1 MKVNKDDRYLTVD
14 SYGVYYC
21 RIVLPAYLHDAFGG
35 KKTLVRSLK
44 TSDLR
49 VARRKRDA
57 IVVEYERVRE
67 IAAPPKPDSIQ
78 DTISYLQSVAK
89 YANAS
94 PVAQNAGTRD
104 NRLEPSTAPNN
115 KANKL
120 APSCPSLVKMLD
132 VYLLQNADVKKLG
145 TLSKDK
151 RAVTVFLDYLKRS
164 DIALNDITR
173 TTITGWIDAMKENGR
188 AVQTQANFLSSMAC
202 ILDLAAARYHDAP
215 PLERNPFRGHKL
227 HTAASRRSYEAF
239 TDQEV
244 VTLLRGL
251 QEAGEVELFDV
262 ASIAAYSGMRIGEIC
277 NLQPHNITEINGVP
291 CFHVQEGKTS
301 NAARIIPIHSHILP
315 MALSRRDNPY
325 NGFLFY
331 RASITKRAD
340 QKRSGWHVNRFGVL
354 KRDILP
360 NSENKVFHSFRH
372 AVISKLNAAGVEEGR
387 IALLVGHSSGE
398 TESFKTY
405 SKSVPERIVKELAGY
420 VEMVNY
426 EQIAINKTSV
436 IT

>member
-21 RIVLPAYLHDAFGG
+21 RIVLPVYLHDAFGG

-89 YANAS
+89 YAKAS
-94 PVAQNAGTRD
+94 PVAQSAGTRD
-104 NRLEPSTAPNN
+104 NRQEPPTTPNNN

-120 APSCPSLVKMLD
+120 SPSCPSLVKMLD
-132 VYLLQNADVKKLG
+132 VYLLQNAEILKLG
-145 TLSKDK
+145 TLSKTK
-151 RAVTVFLDYLKRS
+151 KAVELFLDYLKRS
-164 DIALNDITR
+164 DIQLNDINR
-173 TTITGWIDAMKENGR
+173 TTVTGWLDAMNGVK
-188 AVQTQANFLSSMAC
+188 AVQTQANYLSALAC
-202 ILDLAAARYHDAP
+202 VLDLASARYHDAP
-215 PLERNPFRGHKL
+215 PIQANPFRLHKL
-227 HTAASRRSYEAF
+227 HTAKSRTSYEAF

-244 VTLLRGL
+244 ITLLRGL

-277 NLQPHNITEINGVP
+277 NLQPEHIIVINGVT
-291 CFHVQEGKTS
+291 CLQVLEGKTT
-301 NAARIIPIHSHILP
+301 NAARIIPLHSSLIS
-315 MALSRRDNPY
+315 MVSERCQKPY

-331 RASITKRAD
+331 RASITKRED
-340 QKRSGWHVNRFGVL
+340 GKRSSWHVNRFGRL

-360 NSENKVFHSFRH
+360 DSENKVFHSYRH
-372 AVISKLNAAGVEEGR
+372 AVISKLNAAGVDEGR
-387 IALLVGHSSGE
+387 VALLVGHSSGS
-398 TESFKTY
+398 TESFTTY
-405 SKSVPERIVKELAGY
+405 SKSVPERIVKELQGY
-420 VEMVNY
+420 VELISY
-426 EQIAINKTSV
+426 K
-436 IT
+436 

>member
-1 MKVNKDDRYLTVD
+1 MKYKPDQYITSD
-14 SYGVYYC
+14 SYGVYYI
-21 RIVLPAYLHDAFGG
+21 RIAIPEWLRSAFGG
-35 KKTLVRSLK
+35 KKTLVRSLN

-49 VARRKRDA
+49 VARRKRDVIA
-57 IVVEYERVRE
+57 DEYHRVRE
-67 IAAPPKPDSIQ
+67 IAEPPKPDSLQ

-89 YANAS
+89 YAKAS
-94 PVAQNAGTRD
+94 PVAQRD

-277 NLQPHNITEINGVP
+277 NLQPEHIVNVNGVM
-291 CFHVQEGKTS
+291 CFQVQEGKTS
-301 NAARIIPIHSHILP
+301 NAARIIPIHSHVLP
-315 MALSRRDNPY
+315 MVLERRNTPH

-372 AVISKLNAAGVEEGR
+372 AVISKLNTAGVEEGR

-405 SKSVPERIVKELAGY
+405 SKSVPERIVKVLAGY

-436 IT
+436 INQF

>member
-104 NRLEPSTAPNN
+104 NRLEPSIAPNNN

-164 DIALNDITR
+164 DIPLSSITR
-173 TTITGWIDAMKENGR
+173 TTVTGWLDAMSGVK

-227 HTAASRRSYEAF
+227 HTAKSRESYEAF
-239 TDQEV
+239 TDQDV
-244 VTLLRGL
+244 ITLLRGL
-251 QEAGEVELFDV
+251 QEAGEGELFDV
-262 ASIAAYSGMRIGEIC
+262 ATIAAYSGMRIGEIC
-277 NLQPHNITEINGVP
+277 NLQPEHIVNVKGVMCFQVLESKTMNGL
-291 CFHVQEGKTS
+291 
-301 NAARIIPIHSHILP
+301 RIIPIHSHILP
-315 MALSRRDNPY
+315 MALSRRDNPH

-354 KRDILP
+354 KRGILP
-360 NSENKVFHSFRH
+360 DSENKVFHSFRH
-372 AVISKLNAAGVEEGR
+372 AVISKLNAAGVPEDR
-387 IALLVGHSSGE
+387 IALLVGHSFGE

-405 SKSVPERIVKELAGY
+405 SKSVPERIVKELKEY
-420 VEMVNY
+420 IELIKY
-426 EQIAINKTSV
+426 
-436 IT
+436 

>member
-1 MKVNKDDRYLTVD
+1 MKVNREDRYLLTD
-14 SYGVYYC
+14 AYGVYYC
-21 RIVLPAYLHDAFGG
+21 RIILPAYLHDAFGG

-67 IAAPPKPDSIQ
+67 LAAPPKPDSIQ

-89 YANAS
+89 YAKAS
-94 PVAQNAGTRD
+94 PIPERVNEVTAQNV
-104 NRLEPSTAPNN
+104 N
-115 KANKL
+115 KGNVGYKL

-132 VYLLQNADVKKLG
+132 VYLLQNADVKKIG

-164 DIALNDITR
+164 DIELSSITR
-173 TTITGWIDAMKENGR
+173 TTVTGWLDAMSGVK
-188 AVQTQANFLSSMAC
+188 AVQTQANFLSSMAG

-227 HTAASRRSYEAF
+227 HTAKSRESYEAF
-239 TDQEV
+239 TDQDV
-244 VTLLRGL
+244 ITLLRGL
-251 QEAGEVELFDV
+251 QEEGEGELFDV
-262 ASIAAYSGMRIGEIC
+262 ATLAAYSGMRIGEIC
-277 NLQPHNITEINGVP
+277 NLKPEHIIVIDNVHL
-291 CFHVQEGKTS
+291 FHVQEGKTS
-301 NAARIIPIHSHILP
+301 NAARIIPIASKILP
-315 MALSRRDNPY
+315 MVLSRRDNPY

-331 RASITKRAD
+331 RASITKRKD
-340 QKRSGWHVNRFGVL
+340 GKRSGWHVNRFGVL

-360 NSENKVFHSFRH
+360 GSENKVFHSFRH
-372 AVISKLNAAGVEEGR
+372 AVISKLNAAGVDESR
-387 IALLVGHSSGE
+387 IALLAGHSFGE

-405 SKSVPERIVKELAGY
+405 SKSVPERIVKELKEY
-420 VEMVNY
+420 IELIKY
-426 EQIAINKTSV
+426 
-436 IT
+436 

>member
-1 MKVNKDDRYLTVD
+1 MKVNREDRYLLTD
-14 SYGVYYC
+14 AYGVYYC
-21 RIVLPAYLHDAFGG
+21 RIILPAYLHDAFGG

-67 IAAPPKPDSIQ
+67 LAAPPKPDSIQ

-89 YANAS
+89 YAKAS
-94 PVAQNAGTRD
+94 PIPERVNEVTAQNV
-104 NRLEPSTAPNN
+104 N
-115 KANKL
+115 KGNVGYKL

-132 VYLLQNADVKKLG
+132 VYLLQNADVKKIG

-164 DIALNDITR
+164 DIELSSITR
-173 TTITGWIDAMKENGR
+173 TTVTGWLDAMSGVK
-188 AVQTQANFLSSMAC
+188 AVQTQANFLSSMAG

-227 HTAASRRSYEAF
+227 HTAKSRESYEAF
-239 TDQEV
+239 TDQDV
-244 VTLLRGL
+244 ITLLRGL
-251 QEAGEVELFDV
+251 QEEGEGEGELFDV
-262 ASIAAYSGMRIGEIC
+262 ATLAAYSGMRIGEIC
-277 NLQPHNITEINGVP
+277 NLKPEHIIVIDNVHL
-291 CFHVQEGKTS
+291 FHVQEGKTS
-301 NAARIIPIHSHILP
+301 NAARIIPIASKILP
-315 MALSRRDNPY
+315 MVLSRRDNPY

-331 RASITKRAD
+331 RASITKRKD
-340 QKRSGWHVNRFGVL
+340 GKRSGWHVNRFGVL

-360 NSENKVFHSFRH
+360 GSENKVFHSFRH
-372 AVISKLNAAGVEEGR
+372 AVISKLNAAGVDESR
-387 IALLVGHSSGE
+387 IALLAGHSFGE

-405 SKSVPERIVKELAGY
+405 SKSVPERIVKELKEY
-420 VEMVNY
+420 IELIKY
-426 EQIAINKTSV
+426 
-436 IT
+436 

>member
-89 YANAS
+89 YAKAS
-94 PVAQNAGTRD
+94 PVAQSAGTRD
-104 NRLEPSTAPNN
+104 NRREPPTTPNNN

-120 APSCPSLVKMLD
+120 SPSCPSLVKMLD
-132 VYLLQNADVKKLG
+132 VYLLQNAEILKLG
-145 TLSKDK
+145 TLSKTK
-151 RAVTVFLDYLKRS
+151 KAVELFLDYLKRS
-164 DIALNDITR
+164 DIQLNDINR
-173 TTITGWIDAMKENGR
+173 TTVTGWLDAMNGVK
-188 AVQTQANFLSSMAC
+188 AVQTQANYLSALAC
-202 ILDLAAARYHDAP
+202 ILDLASARYHDAP
-215 PLERNPFRGHKL
+215 TIQNNPFRLHKL
-227 HTAASRRSYEAF
+227 HTAKSRTSYEAF
-239 TDQEV
+239 TDNEV
-244 VTLLRGL
+244 IALLRGL

-277 NLQPHNITEINGVP
+277 NLQPEHIIVINGVT
-291 CFHVQEGKTS
+291 CLQVLEGKTT
-301 NAARIIPIHSHILP
+301 NAARIIPLHSSLIS
-315 MALSRRDNPY
+315 MVSERCQKPY

-331 RASITKRAD
+331 RASITKRED
-340 QKRSGWHVNRFGVL
+340 GKRSSWHVNRFGRL

-360 NSENKVFHSFRH
+360 DSENKVFHSYRH
-372 AVISKLNAAGVEEGR
+372 AVISKLNAAGVDEGR
-387 IALLVGHSSGE
+387 VALLVGHSSGS
-398 TESFKTY
+398 TESFTTY
-405 SKSVPERIVKELAGY
+405 SKSVPERIVKELQGY
-420 VEMVNY
+420 VELISY
-426 EQIAINKTSV
+426 K
-436 IT
+436 

>member
-1 MKVNKDDRYLTVD
+1 MKVNREDRYLITD
-14 SYGVYYC
+14 AYGIYYC
-21 RIVLPAYLHDAFGG
+21 RIILPAYLHGAFGG

-57 IVVEYERVRE
+57 IVIEYERVRE
-67 IAAPPKPDSIQ
+67 LAAPPKPDSIQ

-89 YANAS
+89 YAKAS
-94 PVAQNAGTRD
+94 PVTQNAGTRD
-104 NRLEPSTAPNN
+104 NRLEPSAAPNN

-120 APSCPSLVKMLD
+120 APSCPSLVGMLD

-173 TTITGWIDAMKENGR
+173 TTVTGWLDAMRGVK
-188 AVQTQANFLSSMAC
+188 AVQTQANFLSSLAC

-227 HTAASRRSYEAF
+227 NTAKSRESYDAF
-239 TDQEV
+239 TDHEV

-277 NLQPHNITEINGVP
+277 NLKPEHIIMINNVYLFQVLESKTMNGV
-291 CFHVQEGKTS
+291 
-301 NAARIIPIHSHILP
+301 RIVPIASKILP
-315 MALSRRDNPY
+315 MVLERCQKPY

-331 RASITKRAD
+331 RASITKRKD
-340 QKRSGWHVNRFGVL
+340 GKRSGWHVNRFGVL

-360 NSENKVFHSFRH
+360 GSENKVFHSYRH
-372 AVISKLNAAGVEEGR
+372 TWISKLNAAGVDESR
-387 IALLVGHSSGE
+387 VALLAGHSFGE

-405 SKSVPERIVKELAGY
+405 SKSVPERIVKELQGY
-420 VEMVNY
+420 VELISY
-426 EQIAINKTSV
+426 K
-436 IT
+436 

>member
-1 MKVNKDDRYLTVD
+1 MKVNREDRYLITD
-14 SYGVYYC
+14 AYGIYYC
-21 RIVLPAYLHDAFGG
+21 RIILPAYLHDAFGG

-57 IVVEYERVRE
+57 IVIEYERVRE
-67 IAAPPKPDSIQ
+67 LAAPPKPDSIQ

-89 YANAS
+89 YAKAS
-94 PVAQNAGTRD
+94 PVTQNAGTRD

-120 APSCPSLVKMLD
+120 APSCPSLVGMLD

-164 DIALNDITR
+164 DIELSSITR
-173 TTITGWIDAMKENGR
+173 TTVTGWLDAMSGVK
-188 AVQTQANFLSSMAC
+188 AVQTQANFLSSLAC

-227 HTAASRRSYEAF
+227 HTAASRQSYEAF
-239 TDQEV
+239 TDHEV

-251 QEAGEVELFDV
+251 QEAGEGELFDV

-277 NLQPHNITEINGVP
+277 NLKPEHIIVIDNVHL
-291 CFHVQEGKTS
+291 FHVQEGKTS

-331 RASITKRAD
+331 RASITKRKD
-340 QKRSGWHVNRFGVL
+340 GKRSGWYVNRFGVL

-360 NSENKVFHSFRH
+360 GSENKVFHSYRH
-372 AVISKLNAAGVEEGR
+372 TWISKLNAAGVDESR
-387 IALLVGHSSGE
+387 IALLAGHSFGE

-405 SKSVPERIVKELAGY
+405 SKSVPERIVKELKEY
-420 VEMVNY
+420 IELIKY
-426 EQIAINKTSV
+426 
-436 IT
+436 